1 MCSSGKS
8 ESTCTGQDISLA
20 DGAHQEAKDK
30 MNVLRTKN
38 VKKYHLGPKV
48 LVFQKKLLQKCF
60 YRVANFKWSP
70 QPQILTESKYFKN
83 HYVAKSLKFILGF
96 EISEKS
102 HF

>member
-1 MCSSGKS
+1 MASQKS
-8 ESTCTGQDISLA
+8 TRTGQDISLA

-60 YRVANFKWSP
+60 YRVATFKWPP
-70 QPQILTESKYFKN
+70 QPQILTKSKNFKN
-83 HYVAKSLKFILGF
+83 HHVAKSLKFILGF
-96 EISEKS
+96 EIFEIS

>member
-1 MCSSGKS
+1 MASQKS
-8 ESTCTGQDISLA
+8 TRTGQDISLA
-20 DGAHQEAKDK
+20 DDAHQEAKDK

-38 VKKYHLGPKV
+38 VKNYHLGT
-48 LVFQKKLLQKCF
+48 
-60 YRVANFKWSP
+60 FKWRP

-96 EISEKS
+96 KIFEKS